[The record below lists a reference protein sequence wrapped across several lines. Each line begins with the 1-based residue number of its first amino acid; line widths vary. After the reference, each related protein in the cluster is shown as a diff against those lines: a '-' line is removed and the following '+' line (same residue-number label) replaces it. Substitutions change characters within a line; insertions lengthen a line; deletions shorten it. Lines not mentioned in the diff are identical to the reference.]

1 MLALYIDELDRLP
14 AELRAG
20 DLPWLLTEGLEERL
34 SPIAG
39 IDPSASV
46 AATAVIEG
54 PVRVGARC
62 SIGPGAVLRGGVW
75 LDDDVRIGPSCEI
88 KASLVFRR
96 TAVAHLSY
104 VGNSV
109 LGSDVNLEAGAVL
122 ANHWNE
128 RGGAEIHVVR
138 DGRAIATGVRKF
150 GALIGDRARI
160 GANAVTSPGTLLR
173 PEAVVPRLALVEQT

>member
-1 MLALYIDELDRLP
+1 MLPAYIRELDRLP
-14 AELRAG
+14 DALRAAA
-20 DLPWLLTEGLEERL
+20 LPWELTEALEARL
-34 SPIAG
+34 IGMAG
-39 IDPSASV
+39 IDPSATV
-46 AATAVIEG
+46 APTAVLEG

-88 KASLVFRR
+88 KTSVFFRS

-109 LGSDVNLEAGAVL
+109 LGSDVNVEAGAVL

-128 RGGAEIHVVR
+128 RGGAEIHVVH
-138 DGRAIATGVRKF
+138 DGRRIATGVHKF
-150 GALIGDRARI
+150 GALVGDGARI
-160 GANAVTSPGTLLR
+160 GANAVTSPGTLL
-173 PEAVVPRLALVEQT
+173 PPGAVVPRLGLVEQT